1 MKLISIGFG
10 NAVAAARILAVVSP
24 DSAPIKRV
32 VQEARERG
40 MLLDASFGRRTKSV
54 LLLDTD
60 HVILSSVTPGDDLR
74 AYGRKNIGGDEF
86 AAMKGK
92 LFAISGPSGVGKNS
106 VLSVM
111 QLRDRV
117 QYSISAT
124 SRPMRPGE
132 IDGKSY
138 YFVTRAQFEQMI
150 AAGELLEN
158 MPNMSATTT
167 ARPLKPIQAALAA
180 GTDVVM
186 DVDVVG
192 ALNIKKRLPEA
203 VLVFMAAPSMAE
215 IRRRLAS
222 RGDVPPELMEKRMDR
237 AKWEYSQA
245 GQYDY
250 LVVNDTVEHA
260 AQELLAI
267 MTAEKC
273 KMMDRIHCIKEEL

>member
-1 MKLISIGFG
+1 
-10 NAVAAARILAVVSP
+10 
-24 DSAPIKRV
+24 
-32 VQEARERG
+32 
-40 MLLDASFGRRTKSV
+40 
-54 LLLDTD
+54 
-60 HVILSSVTPGDDLR
+60 
-74 AYGRKNIGGDEF
+74 
-86 AAMKGK
+86 MKGK

-106 VLSVM
+106 VLNRVM

-117 QYSISAT
+117 QYSVSAT

-138 YFVTRAQFEQMI
+138 YFVTREQFEQMI
-150 AAGELLEN
+150 AAGELLEHAEYVGN
-158 MPNMSATTT
+158 CYGTPKSYVERRCAE
-167 ARPLKPIQAALAA
+167 LAA

-222 RGDVPPELMEKRMDR
+222 RGDVSPELMEKRMDR

>member
-1 MKLISIGFG
+1 MDKGLLLVI
-10 NAVAAARILAVVSP
+10 
-24 DSAPIKRV
+24 SAPSGGGK
-32 VQEARERG
+32 G
-40 MLLDASFGRRTKSV
+40 T
-54 LLLDTD
+54 
-60 HVILSSVTPGDDLR
+60 IL
-74 AYGRKNIGGDEF
+74 KE
-86 AAMKGK
+86 
-92 LFAISGPSGVGKNS
+92 LFAQDENLR
-106 VLSVM
+106 LSV
-111 QLRDRV
+111 
-117 QYSISAT
+117 SAT
-124 SRPMRPGE
+124 TRGPRPGE
-132 IDGKSY
+132 EHGKQY
-138 YFVTRAQFEQMI
+138 YFLSREEFEGLIQEGKM
-150 AAGELLEN
+150 LEHAEYVGN
-158 MPNMSATTT
+158 YYGT
-167 ARPLKPIQAALAA
+167 PLKPIQAALAA

-222 RGDVPPELMEKRMDR
+222 RGDVSPELMEKRMDR

>member
-1 MKLISIGFG
+1 
-10 NAVAAARILAVVSP
+10 
-24 DSAPIKRV
+24 
-32 VQEARERG
+32 
-40 MLLDASFGRRTKSV
+40 
-54 LLLDTD
+54 
-60 HVILSSVTPGDDLR
+60 
-74 AYGRKNIGGDEF
+74 
-86 AAMKGK
+86 
-92 LFAISGPSGVGKNS
+92 
-106 VLSVM
+106 
-111 QLRDRV
+111 
-117 QYSISAT
+117 
-124 SRPMRPGE
+124 
-132 IDGKSY
+132 
-138 YFVTRAQFEQMI
+138 MI
-150 AAGELLEN
+150 AAGELLEH
-158 MPNMSATTT
+158 AEYVGYYYGT
-167 ARPLKPIQAALAA
+167 PLKPIQAALAA

-215 IRRRLAS
+215 IRRRLAA
-222 RGDVPPELMEKRMDR
+222 RGDVSPELMEKRMDR

>member
-1 MKLISIGFG
+1 
-10 NAVAAARILAVVSP
+10 
-24 DSAPIKRV
+24 
-32 VQEARERG
+32 
-40 MLLDASFGRRTKSV
+40 
-54 LLLDTD
+54 
-60 HVILSSVTPGDDLR
+60 
-74 AYGRKNIGGDEF
+74 
-86 AAMKGK
+86 MKGK

-106 VLSVM
+106 VLNRVM

-138 YFVTRAQFEQMI
+138 YFVTREQFEQMI
-150 AAGELLEN
+150 AAGELLEHAEYVGN
-158 MPNMSATTT
+158 YYGT
-167 ARPLKPIQAALAA
+167 PLKPIQAALAA

-222 RGDVPPELMEKRMDR
+222 RGDVSPELMEKRMDR
-237 AKWEYSQA
+237 AKW
-245 GQYDY
+245 
-250 LVVNDTVEHA
+250 VEHA

>member
-1 MKLISIGFG
+1 MNNK
-10 NAVAAARILAVVSP
+10 
-24 DSAPIKRV
+24 
-32 VQEARERG
+32 E
-40 MLLDASFGRRTKSV
+40 
-54 LLLDTD
+54 
-60 HVILSSVTPGDDLR
+60 
-74 AYGRKNIGGDEF
+74 
-86 AAMKGK
+86 KGK
-92 LFAISGPSGVGKNS
+92 LLVISGPSGAGKS
-106 VLSVM
+106 TVIGKLM
-111 QLRDRV
+111 ELRDDVCFSVSVTTR
-117 QYSISAT
+117 QP
-124 SRPMRPGE
+124 RPNE
-132 IDGKSY
+132 QEGKDY
-138 YFVTRAQFEQMI
+138 FFVTPQRFQELAEGGF
-150 AAGELLEN
+150 LLEHAEYVGN
-158 MPNMSATTT
+158 YYGT
-167 ARPLKPIQAALAA
+167 PLKPIQAALAA

-203 VLVFMAAPSMAE
+203 VLVFLTAPSLAE

-222 RGDVPPELMEKRMDR
+222 RGDVSPELMEKRMDR

>member
-1 MKLISIGFG
+1 
-10 NAVAAARILAVVSP
+10 
-24 DSAPIKRV
+24 
-32 VQEARERG
+32 
-40 MLLDASFGRRTKSV
+40 
-54 LLLDTD
+54 
-60 HVILSSVTPGDDLR
+60 
-74 AYGRKNIGGDEF
+74 
-86 AAMKGK
+86 MKGK

-106 VLSVM
+106 VLSRVM

-150 AAGELLEN
+150 AAGELLEHAEYVGN
-158 MPNMSATTT
+158 YYGT
-167 ARPLKPIQAALAA
+167 PLKPILTALEA

-186 DVDVVG
+186 DVD
-192 ALNIKKRLPEA
+192 LT
-203 VLVFMAAPSMAE
+203 APSMAE
-215 IRRRLAS
+215 IRRRLQN
-222 RGDVPPELMEKRMDR
+222 RGDVPPELMEKRMER